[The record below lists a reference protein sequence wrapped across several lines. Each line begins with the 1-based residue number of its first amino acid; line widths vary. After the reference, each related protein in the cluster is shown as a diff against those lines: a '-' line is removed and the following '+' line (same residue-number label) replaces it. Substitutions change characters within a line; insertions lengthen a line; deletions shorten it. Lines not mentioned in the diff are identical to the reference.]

1 MYFIYY
7 GTKLKGH
14 QTSDDGIKCYGI
26 ISVKSQ
32 WGSSCMEND
41 FFTIMCLSSVYFHSS
56 ED

>member
-1 MYFIYY
+1 MALSSKDIRPVMMASSVIALFP
-7 GTKLKGH
+7 
-14 QTSDDGIKCYGI
+14 
-26 ISVKSQ
+26 VKSQ